1 VKWRKIMNEKDI
13 ADARI
18 LLRNKHEIK
27 WAIRAQEEE
36 TSVDIRIQN
45 TVIVVRA
52 SVLKELL
59 DKELNYVNRRLKSL
73 GVREIT

>member
-1 VKWRKIMNEKDI
+1 MNEKDI
-13 ADARI
+13 VDARTLFAI
-18 LLRNKHEIK
+18 KNDIK
-27 WAIRAQEEE
+27 WALEFYKGEEQA
-36 TSVDIRIQN
+36 DIKLEH

-73 GVREIT
+73 GVTEIT

>member
-1 VKWRKIMNEKDI
+1 MNEKDI

-73 GVREIT
+73 GVTEIT